1 MPLEMKS
8 SALILLADNDYFIR
22 FFIAGDLAPML
33 PKRQQLEDR
42 LKDLTHQADIMVFMK
57 GAPQVSPYLSASHP
71 DPDLDP
77 DP

>member
-1 MPLEMKS
+1 
-8 SALILLADNDYFIR
+8 
-22 FFIAGDLAPML
+22 ML

-42 LKDLTHQADIMVFMK
+42 LRDLTHQADIMVFMK
-57 GAPQVSPYLSASHP
+57 GAPQVSAYLSASHP